1 MSTTPFSLEKRMGG
15 KIMNKPWKSIYPKT
29 VPYETE
35 IPLLSLYDLLERSAE
50 SYSDRKA
57 VIDGNQEMTYFELKS
72 ATDRFA
78 ATLHHKGFRK
88 GDRIALMLPNCLE
101 YIISFYA
108 IHRLGG
114 IVVQIN
120 SMYESSELDYIL
132 RDSEATW
139 FIGHDKQKK
148 KLEKIGMTDQ
158 LIIILADREKPQE
171 DTLYGWIEEG
181 YNELPQTNIEPKTDV
196 ALLQY
201 TGGTTGKS
209 KGVMLTHFNITANIY
224 QDSIYTAA
232 ALPPQESGDRL
243 LGLSPLFHVF
253 GMARLN
259 SAIYTA
265 STYITIEKFEINK
278 VVDLI
283 RKYRPTIFPG
293 VPTMFIAL
301 LNHPDLTAD
310 DLSCFK
316 YCSCGSAPLPV
327 EIINQF
333 KTKFNIPIFE
343 GFGMSE
349 TSPTT
354 HRNPVTGKRKVGS
367 IGLPYPNTDAKIVD
381 IETGEI
387 EMPPGQAGELVVK
400 GPQIMQG
407 YWRAPE
413 ETSKVLRDGWLS
425 TGDIAIMDE
434 EGYFFIIG
442 RKKDLIIASGYNIYP
457 VEVEDVIYQLL
468 GVAEVSVYGVPNS
481 YSGETV
487 KAAIVTK
494 EGAHVTEQEIIEW
507 CSGKLAKYKVPRLVE
522 FREQLP
528 KSTVGK
534 ILKRVLVEEE
544 IERSKKVAK
553 GTR

>member
-1 MSTTPFSLEKRMGG
+1 
-15 KIMNKPWKSIYPKT
+15 MNKPWKTIYPKT

-35 IPLLSLYDLLERSAE
+35 IPSLSLYDLLERSAE
-50 SYSDRKA
+50 CYSDRKA
-57 VIDGNQEMTYFELKS
+57 VIDGDLELTYSELKS
-72 ATDRFA
+72 ASDRFA
-78 ATLHHKGFRK
+78 ASLHHKGFIK
-88 GDRIALMLPNCLE
+88 GDRIALMLPNCIE

-114 IVVQIN
+114 IVVQVN
-120 SMYESSELDYIL
+120 PMYESSELDYIL

-139 FIGHDKQKK
+139 FIGHDKQTK
-148 KLEKIGMTDQ
+148 KLEKIKMINQ
-158 LIIILADREKPQE
+158 LIVILADRDKQQE
-171 DTLYGWIEEG
+171 DSLYGWIEEG
-181 YNELPQTNIEPKTDV
+181 TNELPPLNINPKKDL

-209 KGVMLTHFNITANIY
+209 KGVMLTHFNITSNIY
-224 QDSIYTAA
+224 QDNIYTADV
-232 ALPPQESGDRL
+232 LQPQEYGERL

-253 GMARLN
+253 GMARMN

-293 VPTMFIAL
+293 VPTMFISL

-333 KTKFNIPIFE
+333 KMKFDIPIFE

-349 TSPTT
+349 ASPTT
-354 HRNPVTGKRKVGS
+354 HRNPVSGKRKVGS

-387 EMPPGQAGELVVK
+387 EMPSGQAGELVVK

-407 YWRAPE
+407 YWRKPE
-413 ETSKVLRDGWLS
+413 ETSMVLRDGWLS
-425 TGDIAIMDE
+425 TGDIAIMDK
-434 EGYFFIIG
+434 EGYFFIVG
-442 RKKDLIIASGYNIYP
+442 RKKDMIIASGYNIYP
-457 VEVEDVIYQLL
+457 VEVEDVIYQLP
-468 GVAEVSVYGVPNS
+468 GVAEVCVYGVPNS

-487 KAAIVTK
+487 KAAVVKK
-494 EGAHVTEQEIIEW
+494 EGAYITEQEIIEW
-507 CSGKLAKYKVPRLVE
+507 CSGKLAKYKIPRLVE

-544 IERSKKVAK
+544 IERCKTVVEGS
-553 GTR
+553 

>member
-1 MSTTPFSLEKRMGG
+1 MK
-15 KIMNKPWKSIYPKT
+15 KPWKTIYPKT

-35 IPLLSLYDLLERSAE
+35 IPSLSLYDLLERSAE
-50 SYSDRKA
+50 SYPDRKA
-57 VIDGNQEMTYFELKS
+57 VIDGDQELTYAELKS
-72 ATDRFA
+72 ASDRFA

-88 GDRIALMLPNCLE
+88 GNRIALMLPNCIE

-114 IVVQIN
+114 IVVQVN
-120 SMYESSELDYIL
+120 PMYESSELDYIL

-139 FIGHDKQKK
+139 FIGHEKQTK
-148 KLEKIGMTDQ
+148 KLETINMLDQ
-158 LIIILADREKPQE
+158 LLVILADRDKHPE
-171 DTLYGWIEEG
+171 DSLYGWIEKG
-181 YNELPQTNIEPKTDV
+181 INELPPLDIDPKKDI

-209 KGVMLTHFNITANIY
+209 KGVMLTHFNITANVY
-224 QDSIYTAA
+224 QDTIYTADV
-232 ALPPQESGDRL
+232 LPPQDSGERL

-253 GMARLN
+253 GMARMN
-259 SAIYTA
+259 NAIYTA
-265 STYITIEKFEINK
+265 STYITIEKFELNQ
-278 VVDLI
+278 VVELI

-293 VPTMFIAL
+293 VPTMYISL

-310 DLSCFK
+310 DVSCFK
-316 YCSCGSAPLPV
+316 YCSCGSAPLPI
-327 EIINQF
+327 EIIHQF
-333 KTKFNIPIFE
+333 KMKFNVPIFE

-354 HRNPVTGKRKVGS
+354 HRNPVRGKRKVGS

-381 IETGEI
+381 IETGKI
-387 EMPPGQAGELVVK
+387 EMPAGQAGELVVK
-400 GPQIMQG
+400 GPQIMLG
-407 YWRAPE
+407 YWKKPE
-413 ETSKVLRDGWLS
+413 ETAMVLRDGWLS

-434 EGYFFIIG
+434 EGYFFIVG

-457 VEVEDVIYQLL
+457 VEVEDVIYQLP
-468 GVAEVSVYGVPNS
+468 GVAEVSVYGVPNA

-487 KAAIVTK
+487 KAAVVTK
-494 EGAHVTEQEIIEW
+494 EGFSLTEQEIIKW
-507 CSGKLAKYKVPRLVE
+507 CSGKLAKYKIPRLVE
-522 FREQLP
+522 FRDQLP

-544 IERSKKVAK
+544 IKRITTVAE
-553 GTR
+553 GTK